1 MLHSFPLYNVTI
13 CNFCELL
20 KCILTEYNDIMQQYH
35 VNRFDSNAKRVLT
48 HCIIK
53 HCCDVAMG
61 ITQGK
66 VVFYYSSEC
75 IQVPE
80 DENDKIKEFIHKLI
94 MEATKKLPL
103 TWYCS
108 SKPIDYYRKLIN
120 NNQGMSFLMQISNG
134 DKVKYSYDKAAR
146 FITKYKLV
154 FLNNN
159 YFNCLKT
166 KCMLLNT

>member
-20 KCILTEYNDIMQQYH
+20 HSILNEYTLLIEQYH
-35 VNRFDSNAKRVLT
+35 IKQFDSNAKRVLT

-75 IQVPE
+75 IQVLF
-80 DENDKIKEFIHKLI
+80 DENNKIKEFIHKLI

-108 SKPIDYYRKLIN
+108 SKPIEYYIKLID
-120 NNQGMSFLMQISNG
+120 NNQGTSFLMQISDG
-134 DKVKYSYDKAAR
+134 DKVKYSYDKSIK
-146 FITKYKLV
+146 FIDKYKLV

-166 KCMLLNT
+166 KCLLLNT

>member
-20 KCILTEYNDIMQQYH
+20 QCILIEYNDLVQQYH
-35 VNRFDSNAKRVLT
+35 IKRFDSNAKRVLT

-75 IQVPE
+75 IQVPD
-80 DENDKIKEFIHKLI
+80 DENGKIKEFIHKLI

-108 SKPIDYYRKLIN
+108 SKPIEYYNKLIS
-120 NNQGMSFLMQISNG
+120 NNQGTSFLMQISNG
-134 DKVKYSYDKAAR
+134 DKIKYSYDKATR
-146 FITKYKLV
+146 FIDKYKLV

>member
-1 MLHSFPLYNVTI
+1 
-13 CNFCELL
+13 
-20 KCILTEYNDIMQQYH
+20 MQQYH
-35 VNRFDSNAKRVLT
+35 IERFDSNAKRVLT

-75 IQVPE
+75 IEVLG
-80 DENDKIKEFIHKLI
+80 DEKGEIKEFIHKII

-108 SKPIDYYRKLIN
+108 SKPIEYYNKLIN
-120 NNQGMSFLMQISNG
+120 NNQGTSFLMQISNG
-134 DKVKYSYDKAAR
+134 DKIKYSYNKAAR
-146 FITKYKLV
+146 FANKYKLV

>member
-1 MLHSFPLYNVTI
+1 VLV
-13 CNFCELL
+13 E
-20 KCILTEYNDIMQQYH
+20 QYH
-35 VNRFDSNAKRVLT
+35 IKRFDSNAKRVLT

-75 IQVPE
+75 IQVLF
-80 DENDKIKEFIHKLI
+80 DENNKIKEFIHKLI

-108 SKPIDYYRKLIN
+108 SKPIEYYRKLID
-120 NNQGMSFLMQISNG
+120 NNQGTSFLMQISDG
-134 DKVKYSYDKAAR
+134 DKVKYSYDKSIK
-146 FITKYKLV
+146 FIDKYKLV

-166 KCMLLNT
+166 KCLLLNT